1 MYSNLPQSTF
11 SSTRYPYPSKL
22 LNTPPNFLTPFFMLG
37 TPMFISYT
45 PIYLFSS
52 SLSRMEI
59 KLCSTPNV
67 RNAEWHIVTR
77 RSSSGAV
84 LPKLNR
90 LTVSRWDKILL
101 NLKASNSAI
110 KLRINALPGIYA
122 PEETVKLRRGSLTAA
137 WSNEAFMIYQMI
149 YITCKK
155 CRTISSSSKKFS
167 EIKSSEI

>member
-22 LNTPPNFLTPFFMLG
+22 LNTPPNFLTPFFYVRY
-37 TPMFISYT
+37 SYVYYT

-52 SLSRMEI
+52 CPSRMEI